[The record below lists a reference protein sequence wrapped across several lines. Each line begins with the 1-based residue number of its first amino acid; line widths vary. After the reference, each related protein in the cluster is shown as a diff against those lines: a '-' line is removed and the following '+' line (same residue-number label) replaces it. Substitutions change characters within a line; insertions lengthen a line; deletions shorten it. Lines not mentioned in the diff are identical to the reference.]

1 MSFWGTTKKVEIDEV
16 AKLGELR
23 EALTTEENEMVSDD
37 DCHRFLRARNHDIH
51 KTSDMVKKWAVWYHT
66 PLPKTTDEEMTPAN
80 ILIKQAEDKKEQVYI
95 DMLPHSNVGEDKE
108 GHPVYWEKTG
118 LSKFIV
124 FYWCYISKLL
134 LCLVSSRFHEIKKHL
149 SEDELFVRHV
159 RQQELMI
166 NRCKMNSLKHNKKIE
181 KQIIIFDLKD
191 LSYTI
196 DFMAMNTFRRTLQID
211 EASYPERLQ
220 TLYMINTPI
229 FFTTIWSVVRRWIH
243 PVTAAKI
250 QMIGSKYEDK
260 LKEFMHEDQIP
271 VEYGGTKENFPWCW
285 PANHENGK
293 V

>member
-1 MSFWGTTKKVEIDEV
+1 
-16 AKLGELR
+16 
-23 EALTTEENEMVSDD
+23 
-37 DCHRFLRARNHDIH
+37 
-51 KTSDMVKKWAVWYHT
+51 
-66 PLPKTTDEEMTPAN
+66 
-80 ILIKQAEDKKEQVYI
+80 
-95 DMLPHSNVGEDKE
+95 
-108 GHPVYWEKTG
+108 
-118 LSKFIV
+118 
-124 FYWCYISKLL
+124 
-134 LCLVSSRFHEIKKHL
+134 
-149 SEDELFVRHV
+149 
-159 RQQELMI
+159 MI

-250 QMIGSKYEDK
+250 QMIGSKYEEK
-260 LKEFMHEDQIP
+260 LKEFINEDQIP
-271 VEYGGTKENFPWCW
+271 VEYGGTKENFPWTW

-293 V
+293 L